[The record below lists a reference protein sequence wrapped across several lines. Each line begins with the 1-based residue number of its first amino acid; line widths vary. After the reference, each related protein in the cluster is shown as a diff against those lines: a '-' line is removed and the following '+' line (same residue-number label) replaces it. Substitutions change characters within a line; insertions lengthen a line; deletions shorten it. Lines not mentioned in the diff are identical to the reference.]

1 MQFGEGGYEAGCHG
15 GGCGYV
21 GDSGGSEDIV
31 VVMVVV
37 AVVGYCKAVIVLV
50 VVTVLV
56 QVACVVGVL

>member
-1 MQFGEGGYEAGCHG
+1 MQFGEGGYVAGCYG

-37 AVVGYCKAVIVLV
+37 AVVGYCRVMIVSV

-56 QVACVVGVL
+56 RVAFVVGVL

>member
-1 MQFGEGGYEAGCHG
+1 MQFGEGGNEAARYG

-37 AVVGYCKAVIVLV
+37 AVIGYC
-50 VVTVLV
+50 
-56 QVACVVGVL
+56 